1 MPLSGWLRYKQIGV
15 GLYMVAITDAQN
27 FSEKLQALAIIK
39 LEESSQWALSNNY
52 HWLLHDA
59 EVTHIFN
66 TNSNWKS
73 AELELISFTEFF
85 FFTNNSRWDTVWC
98 VLVTYSTSQFWEWA
112 VSFENVNLLK
122 MLFIGLFSVF
132 MMANI
137 SLCFEFVRMG
147 KCFLCKWDIVS
158 FTFQTRSYCHTPA
171 SSATPC
177 QQ

>member
-85 FFTNNSRWDTVWC
+85 FLQTAAVGILFDVYWSLIAQANSENGPFLSKMSIFWKC
-98 VLVTYSTSQFWEWA
+98 YS
-112 VSFENVNLLK
+112 
-122 MLFIGLFSVF
+122 
-132 MMANI
+132 
-137 SLCFEFVRMG
+137 
-147 KCFLCKWDIVS
+147 
-158 FTFQTRSYCHTPA
+158 
-171 SSATPC
+171 
-177 QQ
+177 